1 MSINT
6 KVENYLNYVTGS
18 AGGWPSNTNI
28 GILAGIDYLIETG
41 SNNIYFTE
49 MNTNIGILGS
59 LSQQQTQ
66 FNLVSDYANEKGCT
80 TAYVYGTNDRKVNP
94 STFQQSIISSSFARH
109 NISSSFQYND
119 DISHAYFFQRGEN
132 QYTGSFHLFIQT
144 PWYSDDTLLNI
155 VSGSFNKSSFRNI
168 LSSSPESASLI
179 PLFDKDNYTNDSNFP
194 DYVIKLPTAHS
205 SISSGNLGLKTYQS
219 GTSTYQDAVDSGSI
233 AEKFIVSS
241 GSYVNDKSYLFQSKI
256 EYLLTPDKL
265 IKLSEKDGNYNRLS
279 TQMISS
285 GSENWYLTP
294 QSGLV
299 STASGSLINMYDGS
313 TKQVQDV
320 EVGDVVKSY
329 QPLNM
334 PDESQGMS
342 WADYTTTD
350 LSGSFASGS
359 IVVNV
364 RTTDVYGYYLINNSI
379 KLAANLQT
387 MLEGVRYFVK
397 DGGTWQWKQPSSI
410 QVGDYL
416 LNNDGSE
423 LEITTK
429 TEVAQEETFY
439 GLNVE
444 DIDTY
449 FQSNI
454 LVHNIPGKCF
464 VAGTPI
470 IMGDGTEKNIEDIEV
485 GDVVKTYNFE
495 DEEVNENK
503 VVEIETP
510 THADLIE
517 IEFEDRKN
525 KNTFD
530 HPYWV
535 VGKGWC
541 SYKPE
546 WTKERYEL
554 GTNQLEV
561 GDICMNQHKD
571 EDGNFGEVKIIS
583 ITEDV
588 SPVQTYSLTIDSN
601 KNYFANG
608 VLVHNKL
615 I

>member
-1 MSINT
+1 
-6 KVENYLNYVTGS
+6 
-18 AGGWPSNTNI
+18 
-28 GILAGIDYLIETG
+28 
-41 SNNIYFTE
+41 
-49 MNTNIGILGS
+49 
-59 LSQQQTQ
+59 
-66 FNLVSDYANEKGCT
+66 
-80 TAYVYGTNDRKVNP
+80 
-94 STFQQSIISSSFARH
+94 
-109 NISSSFQYND
+109 
-119 DISHAYFFQRGEN
+119 
-132 QYTGSFHLFIQT
+132 
-144 PWYSDDTLLNI
+144 
-155 VSGSFNKSSFRNI
+155 
-168 LSSSPESASLI
+168 
-179 PLFDKDNYTNDSNFP
+179 
-194 DYVIKLPTAHS
+194 
-205 SISSGNLGLKTYQS
+205 
-219 GTSTYQDAVDSGSI
+219 
-233 AEKFIVSS
+233 
-241 GSYVNDKSYLFQSKI
+241 
-256 EYLLTPDKL
+256 
-265 IKLSEKDGNYNRLS
+265 
-279 TQMISS
+279 
-285 GSENWYLTP
+285 
-294 QSGLV
+294 
-299 STASGSLINMYDGS
+299 MYDGS

-588 SPVQTYSLTIDSN
+588 TPVQTYSLTIDSN